1 MTKQDIHGVL
11 KSLSKKY
18 QQKYGVAVFSI
29 KAEETENGLKL
40 SGAVLTGNQKDEL
53 LRLAADGGVK
63 ILKEDIAVLGDW
75 RQGNEIGWGLV
86 RSKTADLRSRFVS
99 NEIMNDRILKRI
111 RCSQAFRDDVLRI
124 LLRKEDQLLV
134 QQNDLTLGWIDK
146 KNIRMN
152 KKNLRRK
159 WSDGNFAKKD
169 EIFAGN
175 SDKSAIV
182 KEARKYIG
190 TKYVLGGRSESG
202 IDCSGFVQT
211 VYRNAA
217 GLILPKH
224 SWDQKQM
231 GKKIELKNA
240 DSGEL
245 VFLVKKKNSHKHVGI
260 VERGEDGTYLIHASL
275 DKKKVIIQ
283 KMDEVPESYDVIEAR
298 RII

>member
-29 KAEETENGLKL
+29 EAKETSNGLKL

-63 ILKEDIAVLGDW
+63 ISQEDIAVLSDW
-75 RQGNEIGWGLV
+75 KQGNEIGWGLV
-86 RSKTADLRSRFVS
+86 RTKTANLRSRFVS
-99 NEIMNDRILKRI
+99 NGIINEKILKRI
-111 RCSQAFRDDVLRI
+111 RCSQAFRDEVLRI
-124 LLRKEDQLLV
+124 LLKKEDQLLV
-134 QQNDLTLGWIDK
+134 QQGDLTLGWIDK
-146 KNIRMN
+146 KDVGMD

-159 WSDGNFAKKD
+159 WNNGNFAKKD
-169 EIFAGN
+169 EIVAGN

-202 IDCSGFVQT
+202 IDCSGFVQA

-231 GKKIELKNA
+231 GSKIGLKDA
-240 DSGEL
+240 ESGDL
-245 VFLVKKKNSHKHVGI
+245 VFLIKKRNSHKHVGI
-260 VERGEDGTYLIHASL
+260 LVLKDNTSWLIHASL
-275 DKKKVIIQ
+275 DKRKVIIQ
-283 KMDEVPESYDVIEAR
+283 KMDEVLENYDVIEAR
-298 RII
+298 RIF